1 MIRDHNMAGAAIAGL
16 LLLGVPLGD
25 LLMGGAFG
33 GVHAVLGTSG
43 LALLVV
49 TLLGREA

>member
-1 MIRDHNMAGAAIAGL
+1 MMRDHNVAGAAIAGML
-16 LLLGVPLGD
+16 MLGVPLGD
-25 LLMGGAFG
+25 LLMGGPFG
-33 GVHAVLGTSG
+33 GVHAVLGTAG

>member
-1 MIRDHNMAGAAIAGL
+1 MIRDHNVAGAAIAGV
-16 LLLGVPLGD
+16 LLLGVPLAD
-25 LLMGGAFG
+25 LLVGGSFG

>member
-1 MIRDHNMAGAAIAGL
+1 MRRDHNRDGAAMAGV

-25 LLMGGAFG
+25 LLFGGTFN

-43 LALLVV
+43 IALLVM
-49 TLLGREA
+49 TLLAPEA